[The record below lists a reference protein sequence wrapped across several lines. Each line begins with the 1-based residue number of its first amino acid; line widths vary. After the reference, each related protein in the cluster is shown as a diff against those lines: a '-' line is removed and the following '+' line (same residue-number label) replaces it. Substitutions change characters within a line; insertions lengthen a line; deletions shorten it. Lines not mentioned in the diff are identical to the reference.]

1 MAKIS
6 KITKGQKVVP
16 DLPRQEMEKTVD
28 EKYSNPV
35 NEKLQDLD
43 DIIENKTYYVASIN
57 NLGIG
62 LMLYGKLVNPKT
74 PSEQIKI
81 SREIFNK
88 LKNDKYFFS
97 EIEKEE
103 NGEKKVIGIE
113 AIMKPADVTHHNK
126 LEAMITPEPQKVV
139 TKPEQSK
146 IYLPEK
152 YPQLQLDR
160 MPSIFQENIFDY
172 IIMIGNN
179 DPRIIQRHMVIEAVA
194 GSGKTWTIEQSTKL
208 VPRNKTYVFLSFNK
222 HIKDEFKRRRP
233 DANALTFNGAGNT
246 AVINKLKSS
255 GKINKKFEL
264 NNLNN
269 ILDNLFDNRYTHFT
283 LEEQDELRPAVRRL
297 VSLYKAT
304 GLTKIEERLDEIK
317 VKIDVESLYNLIEE
331 YDIQTECEHND
342 LKILCEDILNIN
354 FNIFTNNWNGYDYD
368 DQIWL
373 PSTRN
378 DVKIEQYDYVFIDET
393 QDLNKTQL
401 TLAIKICKPN
411 GSIIAVG
418 DRNQSIYGFRG
429 ADTEAIPRII
439 KELNAEVFPLSIT
452 YRCPKSHVN
461 AIKEYARNLPD
472 EEWTREFKESMEK
485 FEYATLQN
493 SIKEAIEG
501 EIIPITFN
509 QVAEKAQG
517 IDKIICRTNAP
528 LVKIFF
534 QLIRD
539 HKKAIILGKD
549 FGEELKNIIKKVG
562 GNTIDQFRKRLEKWY
577 TTKRNKLLEE
587 NKSTEKVQ
595 DQFETLNIL
604 SEDLNS
610 MDDLRTLIK
619 EIFEENEIENK
630 ITLST
635 VHKAKGLEAKTINDS
650 IFLIKSYGGNII
662 MPSPQAKNIKAKKQ
676 ENNLMYVGY
685 TRGKNKMYIV
695 E

>member
-1 MAKIS
+1 MVSIRTVNKGYTKDKSINIEKEFEPSKEKI
-6 KITKGQKVVP
+6 
-16 DLPRQEMEKTVD
+16 
-28 EKYSNPV
+28 
-35 NEKLQDLD
+35 D
-43 DIIENKTYYVASIN
+43 DIKDIMDNKTYYVATIN
-57 NLGIG
+57 NLDIP
-62 LMLYGKLVNPKT
+62 LMLFDKMIQQKH
-74 PSEQIKI
+74 PSDQIKVT
-81 SREIFNK
+81 RQVFNE
-88 LKNDKYFFS
+88 LKKDKYFYT
-97 EIEKEE
+97 EIQKDE
-103 NGEKKVIGIE
+103 NGEKKVIGVETI
-113 AIMKPADVTHHNK
+113 IKPADVTHHKN
-126 LEAMITPEPQKVV
+126 LERIIKEQQPEKIKFIDHEHP
-139 TKPEQSK
+139 K
-146 IYLPEK
+146 IYLQEK
-152 YPQLQLDR
+152 YPQLMLDR

-172 IIMIGNN
+172 IIMLVNN
-179 DPRIIQRHMVIEAVA
+179 DIRATQKHGVIKACA
-194 GSGKTWTIEQSTKL
+194 GSGKTWTIEQATKL
-208 VPRNKTYVFLSFNK
+208 VPRTKTYVFLSFNR
-222 HIKDEFKRRRP
+222 HIRDEFKVRRP

-255 GKINKKFEL
+255 GKINKNFEI

-269 ILDNLFDNRYTHFT
+269 ILDHLFENKYTHFT
-283 LEEQDELRPAVRRL
+283 LEEQDELRPAVRKL

-304 GLTKIEERLDEIK
+304 GLTKIEERIDGIS
-317 VKIDVESLYNLIEE
+317 VKIDVSSLYNLIEE
-331 YDIQTECEHND
+331 YDISTECDHSD
-342 LKILCEDILNIN
+342 LKMLCEDILNVN

-373 PSTRN
+373 PAIRN
-378 DVKIEQYDYVFIDET
+378 DVKIEQYDYIFVDET

-401 TLAIKICKPN
+401 DLAIKICKPN

-418 DRNQSIYGFRG
+418 DINQSIYGFRG

-439 KELNAEVFPLSIT
+439 KELDAKVFPLSIT

-461 AIKEYARNLPD
+461 AIKEYAKNLPD

-509 QVAEKAQG
+509 QIAEKAQG

-528 LVKIFF
+528 LIKIFF
-534 QLIRD
+534 QLIKNN
-539 HKKAIILGKD
+539 KKAIIIGKD
-549 FGEELKNIIKKVG
+549 FGEELKNIVKKVS

-577 TTKRNKLLEE
+577 STKRDKLIDE
-587 NKSTEKVQ
+587 NKSIEKVT
-595 DQFETLNIL
+595 DQFETLNLL
-604 SEDLNS
+604 SEDLDS

-619 EIFEENEIENK
+619 DIFEDKEIDNK

-635 VHKAKGLEAKTINDS
+635 VHKAKGLEAKTTNDS
-650 IFLIKSYGGNII
+650 IFLVKSYGGNII
-662 MPSPQAKNIKAKKQ
+662 MPSPQAKSIKAKKG